1 MAGVSLGAEGE
12 VYMKRMVFG
21 AAFVLLAAAL
31 PSGASTFIEMSQ
43 GELVRHSAAAIQGKV
58 LKTSSFW
65 DAKGQVILTEALV
78 QVEDVV
84 FGKAAATVVTVRTFG
99 GTVDGYTIEAHG
111 FPRFNANDRLLLFLE
126 PEKNGA
132 SRVTGYQQG
141 QFRLVK
147 NAAGVELAVP
157 MRDGDARV
165 LRRDGAA
172 ATPAGAVRLDA
183 LRQSIRAE
191 AARAGRLDN

>member
-1 MAGVSLGAEGE
+1 MIGVLLGTEGE
-12 VYMKRMVFG
+12 VYMKRTVFG

-31 PSGASTFIEMSQ
+31 PVGASTFIEMSRAD
-43 GELVRHSAAAIQGKV
+43 LVRQSAAAVQGKI

-84 FGKAAATVVTVRTFG
+84 FGKAATVVVVRTFG

-111 FPRFNANDRLLLFLE
+111 FPRFTANERVLLFLGAE
-126 PEKNGA
+126 ANGA
-132 SRVTGYQQG
+132 SQVIGYQQG

-147 NAAGVELAVP
+147 NAAGIEFAVP
-157 MRDGDARV
+157 MRDGEARI
-165 LRRDGAA
+165 LRRDGRAA
-172 ATPAGAVRLDA
+172 APAGAVRLDA
-183 LRQSIRAE
+183 LRESIRAE